1 MERIEQVIAKLVNE
15 TGGKTYYV
23 GGFVRDLLLGIENK
37 DVDIEVHGISNS
49 KLLEIL
55 NKVGKPLSYGKSFGI
70 YSLEGED
77 IDIAMPRIEKNT
89 GDGHKDFDVY
99 VNPYIDL
106 NSAIKRRDFTINAI
120 YKDVL
125 TGELIDPFNGQKDLK
140 NKVIR
145 HIDSDTF
152 VEDPLRVLRGA
163 QFASRFEFDIA
174 EETMKLCKGIDI
186 KTLSKQRVEEE
197 LKKALLKSNKPS
209 IFFKCLQDMN
219 QLSYWFNDVNTKYI
233 DKANKYIENINNKY
247 AYLLS
252 SLCIDSSFDVST
264 ITNEKEIIEYVDSM
278 KNNIHQSFNND
289 YEINNLFFNL
299 KDINDY
305 IYLRITI
312 NESDNYLFDSYEKY
326 KVLINKPY
334 VMGKDLIELGYEP
347 SIYFNEALKYATTL
361 RLKGTDKNEALK
373 LVDEYIKKISSNN

>member
-1 MERIEQVIAKLVNE
+1 MERIEQAIAKLVNE
-15 TGGKTYYV
+15 AGGKTYYV
-23 GGFVRDLLLGIENK
+23 GGFVRDFLLGIENK

-77 IDIAMPRIEKNT
+77 IDIAMPRVEKNT

-106 NSAIKRRDFTINAI
+106 NTAIKRRDFTINAI

-174 EETMKLCKGIDI
+174 EETIELCKEIDI
-186 KTLSKQRVEEE
+186 KTLSKQRIEEE

-219 QLSYWFNDVNTKYI
+219 QLSYWFNEVNTKYI
-233 DKANKYIENINNKY
+233 DKANKYIKNINNKY

-252 SLCIDSSFDVST
+252 SLCIDSSFDVSS

-289 YEINNLFFNL
+289 YEINNIFFNL

-305 IYLRITI
+305 IYLRMTI

-347 SIYFNEALKYATTL
+347 SMYFNEVLKYATTL

>member
-1 MERIEQVIAKLVNE
+1 MERIEQAIAKLVNE
-15 TGGKTYYV
+15 AGGKTYYV

-37 DVDIEVHGISNS
+37 DVDIEVHDISNS

-106 NSAIKRRDFTINAI
+106 NTAIKRRDFTINAI

-264 ITNEKEIIEYVDSM
+264 ITNEKEIIEYLDSM

-305 IYLRITI
+305 IYLRMTI